1 MTRSE
6 VVLVG
11 VDGSAASLHALD
23 WATAY
28 AHRVGWALHI
38 VCSYSL
44 PSFTAASLD
53 GGYAALDDTTI
64 QEGAKSVLAEAE
76 ARVADAGVRA
86 TTEVAT
92 GDAAGV
98 LVELSADYG
107 LAVVGTRGRGGFTE
121 RLLGTVSS
129 ALPAHAR
136 CPVVVVPLRAEANRG
151 VSWSVPDGGNGGG
164 SGSGGSTSDAET
176 AAVAPGAAEVRE
188 VRRIVV
194 GVDGS
199 PQAERALQHA
209 IAQANAWGA
218 ELTAVTGV
226 PVGNAGMLAWLPSNI
241 DREQVLADIG
251 AGMDVLV
258 DRYEAENPGLRIRR
272 IVLDGTG
279 AELLTEFSTASDLV
293 VVGSRG
299 RGGFR
304 GLLLGSTSQA
314 VLHHSACPV
323 LVVNKHCPE

>member
-1 MTRSE
+1 MTRPQI
-6 VVLVG
+6 VLVG

-28 AHRVGWALHI
+28 ARRVGWSLHL

-53 GGYAALDDTTI
+53 GGYAALDDTAI
-64 QEGAKSVLAEAE
+64 QEGAKAVLAEAR
-76 ARVADAGVRA
+76 ARVADSGVPVKA
-86 TTEVAT
+86 TVAT

-98 LVELSADYG
+98 LVEMSKEHG

-129 ALPAHAR
+129 ALPAHSH
-136 CPVVVVPLRAEANRG
+136 CPTVVVPYRG
-151 VSWSVPDGGNGGG
+151 SEDGAPDPERRDG
-164 SGSGGSTSDAET
+164 DL
-176 AAVAPGAAEVRE
+176 VHE

-199 PQAERALQHA
+199 PSSEVALRHA
-209 IAQANAWGA
+209 IGQAKAWEA
-218 ELTAVTGV
+218 ELVAVAGV
-226 PVGNAGMLAWLPSNI
+226 PLGTGAGILAWLPSQI
-241 DREQVLADIG
+241 DHEQVLADIK
-251 AGMDVLV
+251 AGLDVIV
-258 DRYEAENPGLRIRR
+258 DRFEAENPGMTIKRH
-272 IVLDGTG
+272 VLDGSG
-279 AELLTEFSTASDLV
+279 AELLTEFSTAADLI

-323 LVVNKHCPE
+323 LVVTRKCDQEMRDADGAGALPAA

>member
-28 AHRVGWALHI
+28 AHRVGWSLHI

-53 GGYAALDDTTI
+53 GGYAALDDSTI

-76 ARVADAGVRA
+76 ARVADAGVHA

-129 ALPAHAR
+129 ALPAHAQ
-136 CPVVVVPLRAEANRG
+136 CPVVVVPLRAEAHRG
-151 VSWSVPDGGNGGG
+151 VTWGEAASPDVEPTGT
-164 SGSGGSTSDAET
+164 SGAGEI
-176 AAVAPGAAEVRE
+176 RE

-209 IAQANAWGA
+209 IAQATAWGA

-226 PVGNAGMLAWLPSNI
+226 PVGNAGILAWLPSSV

-258 DRYEAENPGLRIRR
+258 DRYEAQNPGLRIRR

-323 LVVNKHCPE
+323 LVVNKHCQD

>member
-28 AHRVGWALHI
+28 AHRVGWTLHI

-64 QEGAKSVLAEAE
+64 QEGAKAVLAEAE
-76 ARVADAGVRA
+76 ARVADAGMHA

-98 LVELSADYG
+98 LVELSSDYG

-129 ALPAHAR
+129 ALPAHAQ
-136 CPVVVVPLRAEANRG
+136 CPVVVVPLRDEANRG
-151 VSWSVPDGGNGGG
+151 VSWSLPDGGAGGPG
-164 SGSGGSTSDAET
+164 SE
-176 AAVAPGAAEVRE
+176 AVAATPGAAEIRD

-209 IAQANAWGA
+209 IAQATAWGA

-226 PVGNAGMLAWLPSNI
+226 PVGNGGLLAWLPSTI

-258 DRYEAENPGLRIRR
+258 DRYEAESPGLRIRR

-323 LVVNKHCPE
+323 LVVNKHCPD

>member
-98 LVELSADYG
+98 LVELSGDYG

-151 VSWSVPDGGNGGG
+151 VSWSVPDGGG
-164 SGSGGSTSDAET
+164 S
-176 AAVAPGAAEVRE
+176 AASEVEAAPASPGAAGIRE

-226 PVGNAGMLAWLPSNI
+226 PVGNAGMLAWLPSSI
-241 DREQVLADIG
+241 DREQVLADTG
-251 AGMDVLV
+251 AGMDVLI

-279 AELLTEFSTASDLV
+279 AELLTEFSTASDLI

-323 LVVNKHCPE
+323 LVVNKHCVE

>member
-28 AHRVGWALHI
+28 AHRVGWSLHI

-129 ALPAHAR
+129 ALPAHAQ

-151 VSWSVPDGGNGGG
+151 VSWSVPDADKPEPEAPG
-164 SGSGGSTSDAET
+164 
-176 AAVAPGAAEVRE
+176 VAPGAAEIRE

-209 IAQANAWGA
+209 ITQANAWGA

-226 PVGNAGMLAWLPSNI
+226 PVGNTGFLAWLPSSI
-241 DREQVLADIG
+241 DREQVLADVG

-323 LVVNKHCPE
+323 LVVNKHCQD

>member
-107 LAVVGTRGRGGFTE
+107 MAVVGTRGKGGFTE

-151 VSWSVPDGGNGGG
+151 VSWTVPDGGAGG
-164 SGSGGSTSDAET
+164 SATSGTET
-176 AAVAPGAAEVRE
+176 AAVAPGAAEIRE

-209 IAQANAWGA
+209 IEQANAWGA

-226 PVGNAGMLAWLPSNI
+226 PVGNAGMLAWLPSTI

-323 LVVNKHCPE
+323 LVVNKHCPD

>member
-98 LVELSADYG
+98 LVELSGDYG

-151 VSWSVPDGGNGGG
+151 VSWNVPG
-164 SGSGGSTSDAET
+164 SGSGSGSGSDTETS
-176 AAVAPGAAEVRE
+176 AAAPGAAEIRE

-209 IAQANAWGA
+209 ILQANAWGA

-226 PVGNAGMLAWLPSNI
+226 PVGNGGMLAWLPSNI

-258 DRYEAENPGLRIRR
+258 DRYEAQNPGLRIRR

-293 VVGSRG
+293 VLGSRG

-323 LVVNKHCPE
+323 LVVNKHCTD